1 MCIFDMLLKGGVTL
15 ILEKFGENELR
26 AFFGRKLNG
35 ESKSVI
41 VFALS
46 SVVLAKNVFFGSDV

>member
-1 MCIFDMLLKGGVTL
+1 MASLKGGVTL

>member
-1 MCIFDMLLKGGVTL
+1 METFKGGVTL
-15 ILEKFGENELR
+15 ILEKFIKNELR
-26 AFFGRKLNG
+26 AFSGWKLNG